1 MSKASEASL
10 ISRAVRGDEAAF
22 GELVGRHHG
31 AIFNLA
37 FRMLQESDE
46 AEGVTQTVFVKAY
59 EKLPSYDFSYKFFSW
74 IYRIAV
80 NESIDRLEQ
89 RKKMV
94 ALDPELV
101 SGSPTPEENRAA
113 QELVERI
120 DDAVDNLPSELRVVI
135 IMRHFE
141 DLSYREMA
149 YVLGIPEKTVKSRLY
164 SARRR
169 LAGYLVERGVR
180 SGARD

>member
-10 ISRAVRGDEAAF
+10 VARAQRGDSAAF
-22 GELVGRHHG
+22 EELVGRHHG

-37 FRMLQESDE
+37 FRMLNESDE
-46 AEGVTQTVFVKAY
+46 AEGVTQTVFVTAY
-59 EKLPSYDFSYKFFSW
+59 EKLADYDSAHRFFSW

-80 NESIDRLEQ
+80 NESIDRIGRRQKQVE
-89 RKKMV
+89 
-94 ALDPELV
+94 LDPELV
-101 SGSPTPEENRAA
+101 SGEPTPEEDR
-113 QELVERI
+113 QRHELTERI
-120 DDAVDNLPSELRVVI
+120 DRAVNTLQPELRVVI

-141 DLSYREMA
+141 DLSYRQMG

-169 LAGYLVERGVR
+169 LAAVLAERGFGQAVK
-180 SGARD
+180 S